1 MRLLAVD
8 TSTEH
13 CSAALLG
20 VRDGVTLRC
29 ALAGRRHAELLLPM
43 IDELLSAAGWPLA
56 DLDGLAFGRGP
67 GGFTGLRLAA
77 GVVQGLAF
85 ASGLRVA
92 GVSSLAAV
100 AFQVP
105 GHAGQPVLVC
115 NDARMGELYVGLYT
129 VHEDR
134 VVALDVERVVPPATI
149 LALAGQ
155 ARHVAGNG
163 LAAHPDLRSALVR
176 AGLQIHDSLYP
187 RADAVGALALRE
199 FAQGNVVMAGD
210 VVPVYVRDDVVKARP
225 AGTHVT

>member
-8 TSTEH
+8 TSTEY

-20 VRDGVTLRC
+20 MRDGDALRC

-77 GVVQGLAF
+77 GVIQGLAF

-100 AFQVP
+100 AVQVP
-105 GHAGQPVLVC
+105 AHAGQPVLVC

-134 VVALDVERVVPPATI
+134 VVALDVERVVPPATV
-149 LALAGQ
+149 LALAGR
-155 ARHVAGNG
+155 ARHAAGNG
-163 LAAHPDLRSALVR
+163 LAAHPDLRSALLR

-199 FAQGNVVMAGD
+199 FAQGNVVAAGD

-225 AGTHVT
+225 AGTPVT